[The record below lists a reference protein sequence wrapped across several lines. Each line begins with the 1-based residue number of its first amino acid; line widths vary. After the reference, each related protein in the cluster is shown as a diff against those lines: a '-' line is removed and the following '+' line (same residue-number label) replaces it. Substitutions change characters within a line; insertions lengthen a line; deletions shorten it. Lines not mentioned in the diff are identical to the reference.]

1 MVHEQNRQHSTE
13 SHVTFNSQYTR
24 TLVAMYAYVDCV
36 QYGNVTEAKADCNA
50 DC

>member
-1 MVHEQNRQHSTE
+1 MS
-13 SHVTFNSQYTR
+13 R
-24 TLVAMYAYVDCV
+24 TGNIALSLTLHLTASSSRILVAMYAYVDCV